1 MSERSFDLSNLTTS
15 GALAKASAVRS
26 TQDVVFIDVG
36 ARKIESKV
44 VRDGVPIGV
53 HTVNQDVLKDI
64 IIDRPVVAFRIISQS
79 VPAGTPVPEG
89 TTIEVTMA
97 RPGRLPVGVI
107 SGVHL
112 DLVRS
117 NVEDVFTPL
126 VTPATRRI
134 VARAAEGALSAA
146 DEQTIKDVF
155 ANVAPVTDEP
165 GKDVGAA
172 LETLRML
179 TTFGGA

>member
-1 MSERSFDLSNLTTS
+1 MSERSFEIGNLNT
-15 GALAKASAVRS
+15 ARAMAKASAVRS

-44 VRDGVPIGV
+44 VRNGVPVGV
-53 HTVNQDVLKDI
+53 HRINPDVLKNI
-64 IIDRPVVAFRIISQS
+64 IIDRPLVSFRIISQS
-79 VPAGTPVPEG
+79 VPAGTAVPQG

-97 RPGRLPVGVI
+97 RPGGLPVGVI

-112 DLVRS
+112 DLVER
-117 NVEDVFTPL
+117 NIEDVFTPL

-134 VARAAEGALSAA
+134 VARAAEGVLSAA